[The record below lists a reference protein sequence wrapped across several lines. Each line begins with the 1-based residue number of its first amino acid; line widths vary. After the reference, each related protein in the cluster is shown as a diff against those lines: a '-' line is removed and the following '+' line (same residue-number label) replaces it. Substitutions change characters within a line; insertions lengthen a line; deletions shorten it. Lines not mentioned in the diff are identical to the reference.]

1 MTINKMLNNKRL
13 EVSADPPYDA
23 LQAFVRENHIALKG
37 SGTGE
42 LNGLTFAAKDV
53 FKIRGSTYSNGH
65 PDWLRTHEPDDFT
78 SSTIQKLLD
87 YGADMVGKTVCDELC
102 FSISGENWNYGSP
115 FNPHDPRRFT
125 GGSSSGS
132 GAATSGGLVD
142 FALGSDCLGS
152 VRVPASYTGVFGVRP
167 SYDRVPS
174 DGEAEYCPSMDVL
187 GYMASDPDI
196 FKKVSR
202 VMLGEDPQPV
212 KLTKLII
219 AKDCFNAVNPQIYTD
234 LKPAIEHI
242 AANLSSVEEKEI
254 SPDGLD
260 KWIKVFQQVQ
270 GYEVWRSYG
279 GWVRKYRP
287 VLSRGPRERLA
298 WASTV
303 TLPEYNAGL
312 AKMREISK
320 HIREMLANGEVL
332 VMPTA
337 ASVAPLRTAP
347 LEEINAT
354 RLQSTYLLCVSPL
367 SGVPQMTLPMVM
379 QDDLPLGL
387 SLLSGFDTDLALAN
401 LSAELV
407 KSYRA
412 SKE

>member
-1 MTINKMLNNKRL
+1 MTVNKMLDNKRL
-13 EVSADPPYDA
+13 EVNAEPPYDA

-53 FKIRGSTYSNGH
+53 FKIRGSTFGNGH

-78 SSTIQKLLD
+78 SSTIQRLLD
-87 YGADMVGKTVCDELC
+87 NGADLVGKTVCDELC

-115 FNPHDPRRFT
+115 LNPHDPRRFT

-167 SYDRVPS
+167 TYDRVPS
-174 DGEAEYCPSMDVL
+174 DGEAEYCPSMDVF
-187 GYMASDPDI
+187 GYMASDPEV
-196 FKKVSR
+196 FRKVSK
-202 VMLGEDPQPV
+202 VILGEDPEPV
-212 KLTKLII
+212 KLRKLII
-219 AKDCFNAVNPQIYTD
+219 AKDCFDAISPQVFAD
-234 LKPAIEHI
+234 LKPAIDHI
-242 AANLSSVEEKEI
+242 GANLSSVEEREI

-260 KWIKVFQQVQ
+260 NWIKVFQQVQ

-287 VLSRGPRERLA
+287 ILSRGPRERLA
-298 WASTV
+298 WASTI
-303 TLPEYNAGL
+303 TLQEYNAGL
-312 AKMREISK
+312 VKMHEIS
-320 HIREMLANGEVL
+320 RYVRDMLANGEVL

-337 ASVAPLRTAP
+337 ASVAPLRSAP

-379 QDDLPLGL
+379 ADDLPLGL
-387 SLLSGFDTDLALAN
+387 SLLSGFNTDLALAN
-401 LSAELV
+401 LSADLV

-412 SKE
+412 SIK

>member
-37 SGTGE
+37 AGTGE

-78 SSTIQKLLD
+78 SSTIQRLLD
-87 YGADMVGKTVCDELC
+87 QGADMVGKTVCDELC

-167 SYDRVPS
+167 TYNRVPS
-174 DGEAEYCPSMDVL
+174 DGEAEYCPSMDVF

-196 FKKVSR
+196 FKKVSK

-212 KLTKLII
+212 KFTKLVI

-234 LKPAIEHI
+234 LKPAIDHI
-242 AANLSSVEEKEI
+242 AANLSSVEEREI

-260 KWIKVFQQVQ
+260 NWIKVFQQVQ

-312 AKMREISK
+312 AKKLEISK
-320 HIREMLANGEVL
+320 HVRDMLANGEVL

-337 ASVAPLRTAP
+337 ASVAPMRTAP

-387 SLLSGFDTDLALAN
+387 SLLSGFNTDLALAN
-401 LSAELV
+401 FSGDMV
-407 KSYRA
+407 KSYRT
-412 SKE
+412 SRE

>member
-1 MTINKMLNNKRL
+1 M
-13 EVSADPPYDA
+13 
-23 LQAFVRENHIALKG
+23 
-37 SGTGE
+37 
-42 LNGLTFAAKDV
+42 
-53 FKIRGSTYSNGH
+53 
-65 PDWLRTHEPDDFT
+65 
-78 SSTIQKLLD
+78 
-87 YGADMVGKTVCDELC
+87 CDELC

-115 FNPHDPRRFT
+115 LNPHDPRRFT

-167 SYDRVPS
+167 TYDRVPS
-174 DGEAEYCPSMDVL
+174 DGEAEYCPSMDVF
-187 GYMASDPDI
+187 GYMASDPEV
-196 FKKVSR
+196 FRKVSK
-202 VMLGEDPQPV
+202 VILGEDPEPV
-212 KLTKLII
+212 KLRKLII
-219 AKDCFNAVNPQIYTD
+219 AKDCFDAVSPQVFAD
-234 LKPAIEHI
+234 LKPAIDHI
-242 AANLSSVEEKEI
+242 GANLSSVEEREN

-260 KWIKVFQQVQ
+260 NWIKVFQQVQ

-287 VLSRGPRERLA
+287 ILSRGPRERLV
-298 WASTV
+298 WASTI
-303 TLPEYNAGL
+303 TLQEYNAGL
-312 AKMREISK
+312 VKMREISR
-320 HIREMLANGEVL
+320 HVRDMLANGEVL

-337 ASVAPLRTAP
+337 ASVAPLRSAP

-379 QDDLPLGL
+379 ADGLPLGL
-387 SLLSGFDTDLALAN
+387 SLLSGFNTDLALAN
-401 LSAELV
+401 LSAGLV

-412 SKE
+412 SIK